1 MMPIDRLILLAEK
14 LPPSWRGRLWNSPVR
29 PVVRRL
35 VDLLFRRHLTI
46 VPLARPLEG
55 HRMRLNWQMQA
66 SYGFG
71 TYEPEVVRTVQSVVR
86 PGWVAVDIGANIGY
100 FTLLLAKLVGPQG
113 RVIVFEPLPEN
124 FDVLRE
130 NVDLN
135 GYRNVIL
142 EPKAVLDTPG
152 SARLYRQREHLL
164 TGTASVVQGQGVGLR
179 VPAVSLDAYL
189 DAIGERVNF
198 VKIDVEGAEAAVLEG
213 MRRILAEDA
222 PIVLV
227 ELHDALSEQNP
238 SLMALRRSGYEIRVL
253 HRPPGSPVVHVLAE
267 RRRPCGSPC

>member
-1 MMPIDRLILLAEK
+1 MPIDRLILLAEK

-100 FTLLLAKLVGPQG
+100 FTLLLAKLVGPRG
-113 RVIVFEPLPEN
+113 RVITFEPLPEN
-124 FDVLRE
+124 FRILAE
-130 NVDLN
+130 NVRLN
-135 GYRNVIL
+135 GYQNVTL
-142 EPKAVLDTPG
+142 EPSAVMERPG
-152 SARLYRQREHLL
+152 CVRLHRPREQFL
-164 TGTASVVQGQGVGLR
+164 TGTATTLAGPGASLQ
-179 VPAVSLDAYL
+179 VPAVSLDGYL
-189 DAIGERVNF
+189 DGRGERVRF
-198 VKIDVEGAEAAVLEG
+198 VKIDVEGAEGWVLDG

-227 ELHDALSEQNP
+227 ELHDELSEQNP

-253 HRPPGSPVVHVLAE
+253 ARPAGSPVVHVLAE
-267 RRRPCGSPC
+267 RQ